1 MEKRNNQRRSQE
13 KEKPS
18 VPGRFEIKKAEEA
31 GFDIDTCMNDFKAP
45 GTTYEKNSDY
55 YFDSYGHFGIHEE
68 MLKDKTR
75 TLAYRNAIMNNAHL
89 FKDKVVLD
97 VGCGTG
103 ILSIF
108 AARAGAK
115 HVYGV
120 EFASIA
126 KHAQEIA
133 NENGFE
139 GKITI
144 IKGKIEEVVLPVEK
158 VDIIISEWMGY
169 FLLYESMFDSV
180 LFARD
185 KWLNPDGQLFP
196 NRAVLYISGIEDE
209 EYKNQK
215 IGFWD
220 DVYGVDMS
228 SIKKW
233 ALFEPLVDVVDPELI
248 NTDACAVFDV
258 DLKTV
263 KKEELDFSAEYQLRI
278 KRDDKI
284 HAIISWFDCFFD
296 YGADSTPIELSTSP
310 YRKSTH
316 WKQTVFY
323 LNDVLKVKTGD
334 TLSGSIAVKKCVAN
348 PRELDIKLSYH
359 LKNNHHDVSK
369 KQFYRLC

>member
-1 MEKRNNQRRSQE
+1 MQNRNNKSRSNDRDHV
-13 KEKPS
+13 K
-18 VPGRFEIKKAEEA
+18 VPDNLKIKKADET
-31 GFDIDTCMNDFKAP
+31 GFDLENCMKDFKPP
-45 GTTYEKNSDY
+45 GHTYEKDADY

-75 TLAYRNAIMNNAHL
+75 TLAYRNAIINSSNL
-89 FKDKVVLD
+89 FKDKIVLD

-120 EFASIA
+120 EYASIA

-133 NENGFE
+133 NENGFQD
-139 GKITI
+139 KITI
-144 IKGKIEEVVLPVEK
+144 IKGKIEEVTLPVDK

-185 KWLNPDGQLFP
+185 KWLKPDGMLFP
-196 NRAVLYISGIEDE
+196 NRSIIYMAGIEDE
-209 EYKNQK
+209 QYKSQK

-233 ALFEPLVDVVDPELI
+233 ALFEPLVDVVDTELI
-248 NTDACAVFDV
+248 NTEACPIFDV

-263 KKEELDFSAEYQLRI
+263 TKDELDFASEYEIRVT
-278 KRDDKI
+278 RDDKM
-284 HAIISWFDCFFD
+284 HAIVAWFDVYF
-296 YGADSTPIELSTSP
+296 SHSLMPVKLSTSP
-310 YRKSTH
+310 YFKETH

-323 LNDVLKVKTGD
+323 LNDVLTVKKGD
-334 TLSGSIAVKKCVAN
+334 VIKGSIAVKKCPTN

-359 LKNNHHDVSK
+359 LENNHHKISK
-369 KQFYRLC
+369 TQFYRLC